1 MAQPSPLR
9 NRTLYGASDGTIFPD
24 QGSAEGWQRAGR
36 PVGGAPAAPA
46 PSAAPPAA
54 PSVGMPPGQAS
65 ERIGQRFLRYGKN
78 LSSVAN
84 IVGNAAY
91 EIAGPGGLA
100 ETARTQGTDAAMA
113 QAPNALGRVAGSEVG
128 MQLGAKVGSK
138 LPGLWKV
145 PGVVGGAALGNYL
158 GRQGGDQAV
167 SGLQRLNAGPYSKA
181 LDMGDAAASAVSP
194 TGVVGAVGRGL
205 RGFLNADGSI
215 NSRFAS
221 GLAGVLAGSD
231 AAVSPLRGMA
241 GVGATQVPAS
251 VGAGSGQVTPRRP
264 QATLLENGA
273 PLPESALTPPTPF
286 NQVKGAPSGGVVA
299 SAGQVSP
306 NFFYGRKTG
315 LRSLPATL
323 QADREAA
330 AKAADAVVPQIAAPS
345 NMADR
350 ISLRGTQGGT
360 IRNPNAMSTTDR
372 IASLGGDP
380 RLKGFPS
387 LRRAMADQIM
397 AEDKRYDDQFNKS
410 QDINAQAELAQA
422 KMQADAH
429 DAFANRRLKADM
441 FNTAAREGRRTTDQ
455 TFQLGVADRMLQAS
469 GLRGTGSRLAGAQAA
484 SGKPISDRYDELR
497 DDYLKRNPSAS
508 WAEASQFAADTAASE
523 GAKAT
528 DSRGVYGADR
538 LRAAGYSQ
546 AMADVDPSSASWFGE
561 RWGRKAVNALSGM
574 SDGSGQTTPGTDS
587 DPSDYTFRP
596 IGLRERFASALLPGV
611 DLTDDVVA
619 TDSRTGRSR
628 LVPSSVLGGQSP
640 DATNILNRFR
650 RQNQG
655 LGD

>member
-1 MAQPSPLR
+1 MATPPIRDL
-9 NRTLYGASDGTIFPD
+9 AK
-24 QGSAEGWQRAGR
+24 R
-36 PVGGAPAAPA
+36 PWESNPEIPA
-46 PSAAPPAA
+46 PPSSA
-54 PSVGMPPGQAS
+54 PSNYVPMSDADARRAASPWGQFKQGLLNLPSELAGAARDAVSDPLDAAS
-65 ERIGQRFLRYGKN
+65 RATAPFAGGYSAG
-78 LSSVAN
+78 A
-84 IVGNAAY
+84 GNAMRGLRATASGVQAAH
-91 EIAGPGGLA
+91 EGAVPLSQVVKNARPSALQILGTSTGGGGLA
-100 ETARTQGTDAAMA
+100 
-113 QAPNALGRVAGSEVG
+113 
-128 MQLGAKVGSK
+128 LGAAT
-138 LPGLWKV
+138 L
-145 PGVVGGAALGNYL
+145 ARA
-158 GRQGGDQAV
+158 
-167 SGLQRLNAGPYSKA
+167 
-181 LDMGDAAASAVSP
+181 DAS
-194 TGVVGAVGRGL
+194 
-205 RGFLNADGSI
+205 NSI
-215 NSRFAS
+215 SSN
-221 GLAGVLAGSD
+221 
-231 AAVSPLRGMA
+231 
-241 GVGATQVPAS
+241 
-251 VGAGSGQVTPRRP
+251 RP
-264 QATLLENGA
+264 QVRLIENGES
-273 PLPESALTPPTPF
+273 LPESALTPPTPF

-306 NFFYGRKTG
+306 NFFYGRNG

-323 QADREAA
+323 QADRDAA
-330 AKAADAVVPQIAAPS
+330 VKAADAVVPQVGATGS
-345 NMADR
+345 LADR
-350 ISLRGTQGGT
+350 IGMRSRTQGG
-360 IRNPNAMSTTDR
+360 IIANPNAMSAVDR
-372 IASLGGDP
+372 IASLGNDP
-380 RLKGFPS
+380 RLKGSPS
-387 LRRAMADQIM
+387 LRRMAAEQIM
-397 AEDKRYDDQFNKS
+397 SEDGRGDAS
-410 QDINAQAELAQA
+410 RQAELNANQQSDAALA
-422 KMQADAH
+422 KMQSDANES
-429 DAFANRRLKADM
+429 FANRRLKADV
-441 FNTAAREGRRTTDQ
+441 FNADAREGRRTADQ

-469 GLRGTGSRLAGAQAA
+469 GLRGMGSRLAGAQAA

-546 AMADVDPSSASWFGE
+546 AMADADPSSASWFGT

>member
-1 MAQPSPLR
+1 M
-9 NRTLYGASDGTIFPD
+9 T
-24 QGSAEGWQRAGR
+24 
-36 PVGGAPAAPA
+36 
-46 PSAAPPAA
+46 
-54 PSVGMPPGQAS
+54 PGQAS
-65 ERIGQRFLRYGKN
+65 ERIGQRLGRYASRTGSAFN
-78 LSSVAN
+78 
-84 IVGNAAY
+84 VGLGAVN

-113 QAPNALGRVAGSEVG
+113 QAPGAVGRVAGSEVG
-128 MQLGAKVGSK
+128 MRLGAKVGSK

-241 GVGATQVPAS
+241 GVDATQVPAS
-251 VGAGSGQVTPRRP
+251 VGAGSGRVTPRRP

-330 AKAADAVVPQIAAPS
+330 AKAADAVVPQVGATGS
-345 NMADR
+345 LADR
-350 ISLRGTQGGT
+350 IGMRSRTQGG
-360 IRNPNAMSTTDR
+360 IIANPNAMSTTDR

-387 LRRAMADQIM
+387 LRRAMAEQIM
-397 AEDKRYDDQFNKS
+397 SEDGRGDAS
-410 QDINAQAELAQA
+410 RQAELNANQQSDAALA
-422 KMQADAH
+422 KMQSDANES
-429 DAFANRRLKADM
+429 FANRRLKADM
-441 FNTAAREGRRTTDQ
+441 FNADAREGRRTADQ

-469 GLRGTGSRLAGAQAA
+469 GLRGMGSRLAGAHDA
-484 SGKPISDRYDELR
+484 SGKPVSDRYDELR

-523 GAKAT
+523 GTKAT

-546 AMADVDPSSASWFGE
+546 AMADADPSNASWFGT